1 MSPAGWASSAA
12 AALGPAVLALY
23 YLILAVLA
31 FFGVHR
37 LWMVLLYLKTRRR
50 NPVRPPDPE
59 LWPLVTVQLPLY
71 NEMYVATRLI
81 DAVCC
86 LDYPRDRLEIQV
98 LDDSTDETTA
108 IVQRLVAGHRALGVD
123 IKLVHRDDRRG
134 FKAGALA
141 EGLEQARG
149 ELLAVFDA
157 DFVPQPEFL
166 RQAVPHFA
174 DPGIGLVQGR
184 WLHINRSSSLLTQVQ
199 SIFLDGHFLIEHIAR
214 NRSNCFFNFN
224 GTAGV
229 WRRAAIAGGGG
240 WEHDTLTEDL
250 DLSYRAQLI
259 GWRFLYLPELAVPS
273 ELPVDVNGF
282 KTQQYRWAK
291 GAIQTGRKLIGRVLR
306 APLPARVKF
315 EALVHL
321 TNNISYPLMLLLS
334 LLIFP
339 AMLLRRGT
347 SVRMLMLVDLP
358 FFLSATASVLVFY
371 LMSQVA
377 GGGNWRRQL
386 RYLPALMGLG
396 IGLSV
401 VNAHAVLSGLVR
413 RGGTFHRTPKYRIES
428 SGQEWRGKRYRAGVS
443 SSFVVE
449 AVLATYFTLCTAFA
463 LVGGMWLS
471 VPFLLLFVQ
480 GYGYMALLSVAPALD
495 GLRYARAGAGAG
507 WQADS

>member
-1 MSPAGWASSAA
+1 MDAIRDPGPARGAPAMSS
-12 AALGPAVLALY
+12 ALGPAVLGLY

-31 FFGVHR
+31 FFGVPR
-37 LWMVLLYLKTRRR
+37 LWVVLLYLKTRRR

-108 IVQRLVAGHRALGVD
+108 IVQRLGAGPPALGLD
-123 IKLVHRDDRRG
+123 INLG
-134 FKAGALA
+134 
-141 EGLEQARG
+141 
-149 ELLAVFDA
+149 
-157 DFVPQPEFL
+157 
-166 RQAVPHFA
+166 
-174 DPGIGLVQGR
+174 
-184 WLHINRSSSLLTQVQ
+184 
-199 SIFLDGHFLIEHIAR
+199 GHFWMDDMAG

-291 GAIQTGRKLIGRVLR
+291 GAIQTGRKLIGRVLGS
-306 APLPARVKF
+306 PLPPRVKF
-315 EALVHL
+315 EAFVHL

-347 SVRMLMLVDLP
+347 AMRWLAIVDFP

-377 GGGNWRRQL
+377 GGSGWRRQL
-386 RYLPALMGLG
+386 RYLPALVVMGH
-396 IGLSV
+396 GLSV
-401 VNAHAVLSGLVR
+401 VYCHPEPSGLVQ
-413 RGGTFHRTPKYRIES
+413 RGGIFHRTPKYRIES
-428 SGQEWRGKRYRAGVS
+428 SGQDW
-443 SSFVVE
+443 
-449 AVLATYFTLCTAFA
+449 
-463 LVGGMWLS
+463 
-471 VPFLLLFVQ
+471 
-480 GYGYMALLSVAPALD
+480 
-495 GLRYARAGAGAG
+495 
-507 WQADS
+507 